1 MSEGRG
7 SLDSLFEELNCC
19 VIIPTYNNQKTL
31 EQVILDSLAYTKHII
46 IVNDGASDGT
56 PQIIEKYISQIVSCV
71 THPKNM
77 GKGMALRNG
86 FKKANEFNY
95 RYAIT
100 IDSDGQHFPSDY
112 VHFLEKIKHHP
123 DSIIIGCR
131 DMTSAN
137 VPGKSSF
144 GHKFSNFWFHFETG
158 IKSPDTQSGF
168 RLYPVK
174 RLQKLKFFTT
184 RFEFEIEV
192 IVRSAWRG
200 IPVLS
205 VPVKIFYAKGDDRVS
220 HFRPVKDFARVSYLN
235 AYFVTLAILWYKPMR
250 FFKGLNPS
258 NIRAFFKKHF
268 LDEEESIL
276 KKSLSVSVGIF
287 FGIVPIWGYQL
298 VSAIAAAYLFKLNKA
313 LVILAANISL
323 PPLIPFILLA
333 SIRTGEFFTGVQ
345 TNILLTELSLDILKL
360 NIYTYIVGACLLSV
374 IFAIFMGIL
383 TFFSLT
389 LIKRKRNKA

>member
-1 MSEGRG
+1 MSEGHG
-7 SLDSLFEELNCC
+7 SLDSLFEELSCC

-31 EQVILDSLAYTKHII
+31 EQVILDSLAYTSHII
-46 IVNDGASDGT
+46 VVNDGATDST
-56 PQIIEKYISQIVSCV
+56 PQIIDRYKDQITLV
-71 THPKNM
+71 THPHNL

-86 FKKANEFNY
+86 FKKAHELNY

-112 VHFLEKIKHHP
+112 IHFLEKIKHHP
-123 DSIIIGCR
+123 DSIIIGAR

-168 RLYPVK
+168 RLYPIK

-192 IVRSAWRG
+192 IVRAAWKG

-205 VPVKIFYAKGDDRVS
+205 VPVKIFYAKGEDRVS
-220 HFRPVKDFARVSYLN
+220 HFRPTKDFARVSYLN

-250 FFKGLNPS
+250 FFKGLSPA
-258 NIRAFFKKHF
+258 NIRSFFKKHF
-268 LDEEESIL
+268 FDEEESIL
-276 KKSLSVSVGIF
+276 KKSL
-287 FGIVPIWGYQL
+287 
-298 VSAIAAAYLFKLNKA
+298 
-313 LVILAANISL
+313 
-323 PPLIPFILLA
+323 
-333 SIRTGEFFTGVQ
+333 
-345 TNILLTELSLDILKL
+345 
-360 NIYTYIVGACLLSV
+360 
-374 IFAIFMGIL
+374 
-383 TFFSLT
+383 
-389 LIKRKRNKA
+389 